1 LLLQCPDATTL
12 DMATQWQTHG
22 IGIVSRTPA
31 CPLLPLQP
39 QMVTCFLCRAIIKGM
54 RLKWGN
60 LDNGLDAVEETSGS
74 FVEAISLFAYL
85 IVWSLTMAAFIG
97 VLILTG
103 VVTLPLVLV
112 WVPCFLWS
120 KAWSKVKPQRSGH
133 GPKARLLR

>member
-1 LLLQCPDATTL
+1 MLLQCPDATTL

-31 CPLLPLQP
+31 CPPLPLQP

-85 IVWSLTMAAFIG
+85 IVWSLTMAA
-97 VLILTG
+97 VLTAVG
-103 VVTLPLVLV
+103 LVIAL
-112 WVPCFLWS
+112 
-120 KAWSKVKPQRSGH
+120 
-133 GPKARLLR
+133 RLGSPTREVG